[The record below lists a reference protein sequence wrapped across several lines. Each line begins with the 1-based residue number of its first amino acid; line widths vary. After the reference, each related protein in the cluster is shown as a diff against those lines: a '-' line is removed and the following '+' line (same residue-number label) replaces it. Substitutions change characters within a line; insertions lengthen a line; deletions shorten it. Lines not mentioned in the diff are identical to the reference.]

1 MNRNLP
7 LTELPSQ
14 GDDLDRLLSRFYQSE
29 MPGPWPPA
37 PHPDGAARP
46 MPASRLSGYERPRQ
60 LVTGPRA
67 ALAASVALLLGSC
80 WFLSNQTGD
89 VPAPPHSGVTATD
102 GKATK
107 KFPHEIG
114 KAPKDGESR
123 RAIP

>member
-7 LTELPSQ
+7 LTELPSP

-29 MPGPWPPA
+29 MPAPWPPA
-37 PHPDGAARP
+37 PRPDAAALP
-46 MPASRLSGYERPRQ
+46 MPASRLPGYERPRQ

-89 VPAPPHSGVTATD
+89 ATAPPHGSSAASD

-114 KAPKDGESR
+114 KTPKEREPG
-123 RAIP
+123 RALP

>member
-1 MNRNLP
+1 
-7 LTELPSQ
+7 
-14 GDDLDRLLSRFYQSE
+14 LL
-29 MPGPWPPA
+29 G
-37 PHPDGAARP
+37 H
-46 MPASRLSGYERPRQ
+46 ERPRQ

-80 WFLSNQTGD
+80 WFLSNQTGEVA
-89 VPAPPHSGVTATD
+89 VPEHGATATE

-114 KAPKDGESR
+114 KAPKDGEPH

>member
-14 GDDLDRLLSRFYQSE
+14 VDDLDRLLSRFYQSE
-29 MPGPWPPA
+29 MPAPWPAA
-37 PHPDGAARP
+37 PRPEATARP
-46 MPASRLSGYERPRQ
+46 MPASRLPGYERPRQ

-80 WFLSNQTGD
+80 WFLSNQTGEVA
-89 VPAPPHSGVTATD
+89 VPQHGGATATE

-114 KAPKDGESR
+114 KAPKESESR